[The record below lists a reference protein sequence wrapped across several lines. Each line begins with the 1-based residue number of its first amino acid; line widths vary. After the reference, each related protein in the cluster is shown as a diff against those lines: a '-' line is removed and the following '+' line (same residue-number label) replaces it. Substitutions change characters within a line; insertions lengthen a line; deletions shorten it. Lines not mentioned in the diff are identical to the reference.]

1 MINCAHPTHF
11 TPILEP
17 NAQWTDRIRAVR
29 ANGSRKSHAELDDAT
44 ELDSGNPIAFGR
56 EHAELR
62 SRFPQLTILGGC
74 CGTDLRHI
82 EQIATTCLDD

>member
-1 MINCAHPTHF
+1 MCRRYPT
-11 TPILEP
+11 ILEP

-29 ANGSRKSHAELDDAT
+29 ANGSRKSHAELDHAT

-56 EHAELR
+56 ENAELR
-62 SRFPQLTILGGC
+62 SRFPQLAILGGC